1 MFRARA
7 RRVLPPPS
15 PPIEA
20 TATEQKNDNYND
32 KKRGHV
38 HGFSVL
44 SQSLSQGILD
54 PARWALNIAGCIFVA
69 TRPAQQRRACLVPRE
84 ETRPEAVKLVPPPYK
99 ESWAADFC
107 RCR

>member
-1 MFRARA
+1 MKCAGLQNQDTRA
-7 RRVLPPPS
+7 RRVLPPPP

-38 HGFSVL
+38 HGFSVP

-54 PARWALNIAGCIFVA
+54 PSRWALNIAGCIFVA
-69 TRPAQQRRACLVPRE
+69 TPASAAEKSLPR
-84 ETRPEAVKLVPPPYK
+84 T
-99 ESWAADFC
+99 
-107 RCR
+107 

>member
-1 MFRARA
+1 ASSGSAPLPSAPLKPRPQSSQLQNQDQDTSRA
-7 RRVLPPPS
+7 RRILPPPS

-20 TATEQKNDNYND
+20 TATKQKNDNYND

-54 PARWALNIAGCIFVA
+54 PARWALNIAGRILLRP
-69 TRPAQQRRACLVPRE
+69 RPARA
-84 ETRPEAVKLVPPPYK
+84 
-99 ESWAADFC
+99 
-107 RCR
+107 